1 MITFQNVTRL
11 TKSTT
16 RGWGFRKKTLT
27 KPIVENLTFSIGKG
41 ERVGLVGA
49 NGAGKSTTV
58 KLLTGLM
65 SPSSGR
71 IQVAGHT
78 PTDRSFEFLSQLGLV
93 SANKNGLL
101 DNLSV
106 WETVLT
112 TARFYGLSDK
122 EIRLRFDEL
131 SELLK
136 LPGGMSQPVRLL
148 SLGERA
154 RAELVLALLHRPQVL
169 VLDEPTLG
177 LDFQGSKLLRQ
188 HLNLI
193 GDRDGV
199 TVLLTSHNTKDLLDV
214 TQRLIVLVKGQI
226 IFDGSYAECMSSQHS
241 HPYLAEL
248 AEELNQQQGG
258 GAYAA

>member
-1 MITFQNVTRL
+1 MITFSNVSRLARKNSTRWRWRPPSVP
-11 TKSTT
+11 KA
-16 RGWGFRKKTLT
+16 
-27 KPIVENLTFSIGKG
+27 IVENLTFSIAQG

-49 NGAGKSTTV
+49 NGAGKSTTA

-65 SPSSGR
+65 TPSSGN
-71 IQVAGHT
+71 ITVAGLNPAT
-78 PTDRSFEFLSQLGLV
+78 RAPEFLSNLGLV

-106 WETVLT
+106 WESVLT
-112 TARFYGLSDK
+112 TARFYGLTNR
-122 EIRLRFDEL
+122 EIRTRFDEL
-131 SELLK
+131 SELLE

-154 RAELVLALLHRPQVL
+154 RAELVLALLHKPRLL

-214 TQRLIVLVKGQI
+214 TERLIVLVKGQI
-226 IFDGSYAECMSSQHS
+226 IFDGTYHECMTFNHE
-241 HPYLAEL
+241 HAYLRELAAEL
-248 AEELNQQQGG
+248 IETNIGG
-258 GAYAA
+258 TYAA